1 MWVGEEGGQENKTF
15 NSPWWMTWRCFSSS
29 LTCLFAHLNRHTCNV
44 SYKRT
49 MLSIVLLTKEEGWW
63 CWWWWGGLTECAG
76 LIIKQL
82 FTALHGGSGPKC
94 ADAGKISKWCI
105 CTTRRISNVE
115 LMITLGW
122 DRYCQKVTRR
132 QGNGLLQACT
142 VWQGGGGGRGVAEV
156 DGKETGEDNHKGKK
170 GHFFKAITHH
180 FSFLRLWYKTVIN
193 ICLFWIFFS
202 LCTAAMAPV

>member
-1 MWVGEEGGQENKTF
+1 MLATREW
-15 NSPWWMTWRCFSSS
+15 CFPS
-29 LTCLFAHLNRHTCNV
+29 FF
-44 SYKRT
+44 
-49 MLSIVLLTKEEGWW
+49 LTKEEGWW
-63 CWWWWGGLTECAG
+63 WWWWWGGLTECAG

-82 FTALHGGSGPKC
+82 FAALHGGSGPKC

-142 VWQGGGGGRGVAEV
+142 VWQGGGGGRGWQRWMEKRQ
-156 DGKETGEDNHKGKK
+156 GRTITKGKK
-170 GHFFKAITHH
+170 DISLRPSHTISVFSVCDIRPWLIYASIKFFFALHCCHGTSLVRCCGQSGLCFRFVFISLSCPQH
-180 FSFLRLWYKTVIN
+180 L
-193 ICLFWIFFS
+193 ICNKH
-202 LCTAAMAPV
+202 C